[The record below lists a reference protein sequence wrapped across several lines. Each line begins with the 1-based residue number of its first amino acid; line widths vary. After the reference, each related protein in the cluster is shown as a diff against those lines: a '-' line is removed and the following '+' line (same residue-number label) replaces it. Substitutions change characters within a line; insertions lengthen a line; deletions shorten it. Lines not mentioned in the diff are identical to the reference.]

1 MVLKLASTGVEKK
14 FYELCSKLCSE
25 LNLEIYDLDYL
36 KGSHTLR
43 VFIMDPTT
51 KTALIEDCSKLD
63 RALTPFIEE
72 EEWMP
77 SELTLEVSSPGMFRH
92 LSTVE
97 HFKMSLDQDIQF
109 TVKARL
115 VSENF
120 PGIPKSLQGE
130 RKVTGKLT
138 SVSEDGI
145 CVVADDYE
153 LKIKYDDIKK
163 ANLEPAL
170 DLEE

>member
-1 MVLKLASTGVEKK
+1 MVLREESTGIEKK
-14 FYELCSKLCSE
+14 FYELCSKLCLE
-25 LNLEIYDLDYL
+25 LNLEIYDLEYL

-43 VFIMDPTT
+43 VFIMDPAT

-63 RALTPFIEE
+63 KALTPFIEE

-92 LSTVE
+92 LTTVE

-109 TVKARL
+109 TVKTRL
-115 VSENF
+115 VNDSF

-130 RKVTGKLT
+130 RKLIGKLKT
-138 SVSEDGI
+138 VSEDGI
-145 CVVADDYE
+145 CVLADSFE
-153 LKIKYDDIKK
+153 LNLKYDDIKK

-170 DLEE
+170 DLE

>member
-1 MVLKLASTGVEKK
+1 MVIKSDRTGVEKK

-25 LNLEIYDLDYL
+25 LGLDIYDLDYL

-43 VFIMDPTT
+43 VFIMDPKT
-51 KTALIEDCSKLD
+51 KTAVLEDCSKLD

-92 LSTVE
+92 LASVA
-97 HFKMSLDQDIQF
+97 HFEMSIDETIQF
-109 TVKARL
+109 TVKTRL
-115 VSENF
+115 VNENF

-130 RKVTGKLT
+130 RKVTGVLK
-138 SVSEDGI
+138 SASAEGI
-145 CVVADDYE
+145 CVLADEFELNLKYE
-153 LKIKYDDIKK
+153 DIKK

-170 DLEE
+170 DLD

>member
-1 MVLKLASTGVEKK
+1 MVLKSESTGVEKK
-14 FYELCSKLCSE
+14 FYELCSKLCAE

-43 VFIMDPTT
+43 VFIMDPAT
-51 KTALIEDCSKLD
+51 KTAVIEDCSRLD

-92 LSTVE
+92 LSSVK
-97 HFKMSLDQDIQF
+97 HFEMSIDQDIQF
-109 TVKARL
+109 SVMARL
-115 VSENF
+115 VSEKF
-120 PGIPKSLQGE
+120 PGLPKSLQGE
-130 RKVTGKLT
+130 RKIIGKLK
-138 SVSEDGI
+138 SVDSEGI
-145 CVVADDYE
+145 CVIANDFELNLKYE
-153 LKIKYDDIKK
+153 EIKK

-170 DLEE
+170 DLE